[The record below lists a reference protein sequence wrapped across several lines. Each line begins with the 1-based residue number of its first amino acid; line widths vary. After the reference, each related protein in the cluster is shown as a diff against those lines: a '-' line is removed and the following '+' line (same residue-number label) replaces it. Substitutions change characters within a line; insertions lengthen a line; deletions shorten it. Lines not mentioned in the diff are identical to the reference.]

1 MKLNELV
8 NVVSPGNKTNLSGG
22 DLPNAYRD
30 DASKAN
36 KLPRTKKK
44 DVYGTGGIAT
54 SVDTGD
60 GGEAGG
66 DTGGDTGGTGDGGGA
81 GDGGG
86 TGGATGGSGS
96 SGGGA
101 AGGSGGSA

>member
-60 GGEAGG
+60 GGAA
-66 DTGGDTGGTGDGGGA
+66 GGDTGGTGDGGGA

>member
-1 MKLNELV
+1 MKLIELT

-54 SVDTGD
+54 SVDTG
-60 GGEAGG
+60 AGG
-66 DTGGDTGGTGDGGGA
+66 DAGGAGDGAGDGGGS

-86 TGGATGGSGS
+86 TGGATGGSGG

-101 AGGSGGSA
+101 AGGGGGSA

>member
-54 SVDTGD
+54 SVDTGA

-66 DTGGDTGGTGDGGGA
+66 ESGGTGDGGGA